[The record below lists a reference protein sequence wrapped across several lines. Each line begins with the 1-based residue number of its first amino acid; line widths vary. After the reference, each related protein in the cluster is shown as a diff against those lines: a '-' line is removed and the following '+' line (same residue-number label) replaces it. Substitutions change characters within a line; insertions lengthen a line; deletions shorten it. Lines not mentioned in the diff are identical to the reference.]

1 MSHIACTVDD
11 DAVAHVRLDR
21 PAKLNA
27 LTLDMLRDLAATA
40 RRLRREPGLRA
51 VILAGEG
58 RSFGAGLDLAAA
70 ARNPAGIA
78 RAFVPT
84 WRGTNRFQEACWA
97 WRRLPVPVIAAVHG
111 HVLGGALQLA
121 LGADLRITT
130 PDARWCVME
139 VARGLVP
146 DMSGIQALS
155 ELTGLETAKR
165 LTLTAEEF
173 SGTEAVAY
181 GLAGMAANDPLEEA
195 RTLAAGIAGRR
206 PEAVRGAKRLLDRT
220 WHRGP
225 RRTFAAERR
234 AQLRLLPGAMRR

>member
-1 MSHIACTVDD
+1 MSHIACIVDD

-21 PAKLNA
+21 PDKLNA
-27 LTLDMLRDLAATA
+27 LTLDMLRDLAVTA

-51 VILAGEG
+51 VVLSGEG
-58 RSFGAGLDLAAA
+58 RSFGAGLDLGAA
-70 ARNPAGIA
+70 ARNPGGVA

-84 WRGTNRFQEACWA
+84 WRGTNRFQEACWV

-111 HVLGGALQLA
+111 HVFGGALQLA
-121 LGADLRITT
+121 LAADLRITT

-139 VARGLVP
+139 AARGLVP
-146 DMSGIQALS
+146 DMTGVHALS

-173 SGTEAVAY
+173 SGTQAVAF
-181 GLAGMAANDPLEEA
+181 GLAGSTSDDPLTEA
-195 RTLAAGIAGRR
+195 RALAATIAERR
-206 PEAVRGAKRLLDRT
+206 PEAVRAAKRLLDRT

-225 RRTFAAERR
+225 RRTFAAERA
-234 AQLRLLPGAMRR
+234 AQLRLLPGAMRG